1 MKAFSFIFIFLSFS
15 CSISFAQSTNEL
27 DKKYRPKE
35 GSSKE
40 LSAETNTAPRENGII
55 KNALYFEPLLLSR
68 GNVALTYEREI
79 SKIGISL
86 VGTLGYNI
94 FPDYVTLSTLKED
107 MFLGGTYSNNPSTLS
122 SSDYFSKASQ
132 DGGGLFFQGSARIFL
147 REYFGDLDGSG
158 LEMIYRRS
166 SQNFI
171 IPGNGTNTQENF
183 ITYPKAQIDPVTYTS
198 FVVAFRSQTVG
209 TGRRP
214 FIHGLTYG
222 IGIRQV
228 KFPSYTYTDTTDQ
241 FGNYRQVINRSSD
254 KFETTQGFTL
264 MFNYSL
270 GFGW

>member
-1 MKAFSFIFIFLSFS
+1 MKAFSFLFVFLFLSNS
-15 CSISFAQSTNEL
+15 TSLAQSTNEL
-27 DKKYRPKE
+27 DQKYRPKE

-40 LSAETNTAPRENGII
+40 LSAESNETPRANGII

-107 MFLGGTYSNNPSTLS
+107 MFLGGTYSSNPSTLTS
-122 SSDYFSKASQ
+122 ADYFSKASQ

-158 LEMIYRRS
+158 LELIYRRS

-171 IPGNGTNTQENF
+171 IPGNDANTQQDF
-183 ITYPKAQIDPVTYTS
+183 ITYPKPQIDPVTYTS
-198 FVVAFRSQTVG
+198 FVIAFRSQTVG

-214 FIHGLTYG
+214 FIHGITYG

-228 KFPSYTYTDTTDQ
+228 KFPSYIYTDTTDQ
-241 FGNYRQVINRSSD
+241 FGNYIQSVNRSSD